1 MGRMLANWVL
11 SALALFIVSRFVPGF
26 HIASL
31 GTALVVALVF
41 GLLNATLGLV
51 LKLVSLPLIVLT
63 LGLFL
68 LVVNAFVLELASTFV
83 RGFHI
88 SSFNAAFWGAAALAV
103 LQMLFRFLVP
113 EETKYEPRYDR
124 R

>member
-103 LQMLFRFLVP
+103 LQMLFRCLVP